1 MTPPTSAQRHGV
13 DEGPVV
19 SDTTPLIKLAG
30 VGLLDLLPHLYGAIR
45 IPEAVR
51 DEFEAKAAPGD
62 PDLRALPW
70 LTIQAVASDPHV
82 AAVARLGRGEIA
94 AISLA
99 LSAGARAILLDDR
112 LARTVAASR
121 GLPVVGT
128 LAVLVRAKR
137 ADLIREVKPVLDQMY
152 AQGRYIGAALRTQ
165 VLREVGE
172 DE

>member
-1 MTPPTSAQRHGV
+1 M
-13 DEGPVV
+13 DEGPVI
-19 SDTTPLIKLAG
+19 SNTTPLIKLAG
-30 VGLLDLLPHLYGAIR
+30 VGLLDLLPYLYGAIR

-62 PDLRALPW
+62 PDLRAVPW
-70 LTIQAVASDPHV
+70 LTIQAVAPDPNI
-82 AAVARLGRGEIA
+82 AAVARLGKGEIA

-99 LSAGARAILLDDR
+99 LSAGARALLLDDR
-112 LARTVAASR
+112 LARSVAASR

-137 ADLIREVKPVLDQMY
+137 AGLIQEVKPVLDQMR
-152 AQGRYIGAALRTQ
+152 AQGRYIGTALRAQ